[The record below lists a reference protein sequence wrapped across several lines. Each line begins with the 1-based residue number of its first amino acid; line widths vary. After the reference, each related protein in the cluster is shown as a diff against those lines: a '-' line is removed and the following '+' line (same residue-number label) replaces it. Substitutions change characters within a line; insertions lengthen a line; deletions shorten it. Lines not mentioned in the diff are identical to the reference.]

1 MKVEIHMVSPSSSLI
16 LWQNRGLIKV
26 KSPKP
31 QHGMNLG
38 QFKQVLQ
45 LICSKWLCLYGEGRE
60 RPFKNGGSWLVQNGG
75 EAAIAKV
82 LNIWNSHLRNTLP
95 TNQKEELSMQFSCCT
110 GDRTPGPCIFQTCAL
125 PISYSSSL
133 ILFIY
138 LFGCVLYVAK
148 QMFCN
153 NVSLSC
159 KVGL

>member
-75 EAAIAKV
+75 EAAINSQSSKHMELTSQQHTSHKLEGRNIYV
-82 LNIWNSHLRNTLP
+82 VFLLYQGLNSR
-95 TNQKEELSMQFSCCT
+95 
-110 GDRTPGPCIFQTCAL
+110 AL
-125 PISYSSSL
+125 HIPDMCSANKL
-133 ILFIY
+133 QLKPDFVY
-138 LFGCVLYVAK
+138 LFVRICIV
-148 QMFCN
+148 C
-153 NVSLSC
+153 
-159 KVGL
+159 